1 MSLTRRRALTGLAL
15 LPAALCGSSLVGAAD
30 AVVPTALTRA
40 APKVDIVSFEPALTE
55 SLLGLGVV
63 PRAVVNAG
71 FYREFVAQ
79 PSLPDD
85 VIDLG
90 PSIEPNL
97 EYLQRLAPGLIIGTS
112 WQLEGTLLQRIA
124 PLRTFD
130 IYAANAQPYRN
141 AGQVLLDLGALVDR
155 RAQAQALL
163 EQTDQLLES
172 LRARLTPVKDRPVY
186 IARLNPDGRH
196 LLLFGAKGMY
206 QAVLDRLGLRNAYQG
221 RTNAWGGSPA
231 VGIET
236 LLEHPD
242 AAFLYYTNPREA
254 VAAQR
259 RLDNSPIWRALPMI
273 REGRIR
279 ALPRFYPSGGLLT
292 AQRLALSITE
302 QLLAMEAD
310 HA

>member
-1 MSLTRRRALTGLAL
+1 MPITRRRALTGLAL
-15 LPAALCGSSLVGAAD
+15 LPVALCGLP
-30 AVVPTALTRA
+30 VVRAGDPTL
-40 APKVDIVSFEPALTE
+40 PKVDIVSFEPALTE
-55 SLLGLGVV
+55 SLLGLGVA

-71 FYREFVAQ
+71 FYREFVASPQ
-79 PSLPDD
+79 LPGD

-97 EYLQRLAPGLIIGTS
+97 EYLQRLAPELIIGTS
-112 WQLEGTLLQRIA
+112 WQLEGTLLSRIA

-130 IYAANAQPYRN
+130 IYTANAQPYRN
-141 AGQVLLDLGALVDR
+141 AGQVLLDLGALVER
-155 RAQAQALL
+155 RAEAQALL
-163 EQTDQLLES
+163 EQTDRLLEQ
-172 LRARLTPVKDRPVY
+172 LRVRLAPGSHRPVY

-206 QAVLDRLGLRNAYQG
+206 QAVLERLGLRNAYQG

-236 LLEHPD
+236 LLEQPD
-242 AAFLYYTNPREA
+242 ASLLYYTNPREA
-254 VAAQR
+254 LAAQR

-273 REGRIR
+273 RDGR
-279 ALPRFYPSGGLLT
+279 ALGLPRFYPSGGLLT

-302 QLLAMEAD
+302 QLLAMETK

>member
-1 MSLTRRRALTGLAL
+1 MPITRRRALTGLAL
-15 LPAALCGSSLVGAAD
+15 LPVALCGLP
-30 AVVPTALTRA
+30 VVRAGDPTL
-40 APKVDIVSFEPALTE
+40 PKVDIVSFEPALTE
-55 SLLGLGVV
+55 SLLGLGVA

-71 FYREFVAQ
+71 FYREFVASPQ
-79 PSLPDD
+79 LPGD

-97 EYLQRLAPGLIIGTS
+97 EYLQRLAPELIIGTS
-112 WQLEGTLLQRIA
+112 WQLEGTLLSRIA

-130 IYAANAQPYRN
+130 IYTANAQPYRN
-141 AGQVLLDLGALVDR
+141 AGQVLLDLGALVER
-155 RAQAQALL
+155 RAEAQALL
-163 EQTDQLLES
+163 EQ
-172 LRARLTPVKDRPVY
+172 LRVRLAPVSHRPVY

-206 QAVLDRLGLRNAYQG
+206 QAVLERLGLRNAYQG

-236 LLEHPD
+236 LLEQPD
-242 AAFLYYTNPREA
+242 ASLLYYTNPREA
-254 VAAQR
+254 LAAQR

-273 REGRIR
+273 RDGR
-279 ALPRFYPSGGLLT
+279 ALGLPRFYPSGGLLT

-302 QLLAMEAD
+302 QLLAMETK
-310 HA
+310 HV

>member
-1 MSLTRRRALTGLAL
+1 MPITRRRALTGLAL
-15 LPAALCGSSLVGAAD
+15 LPVALCGLP
-30 AVVPTALTRA
+30 VVRAGDPTL
-40 APKVDIVSFEPALTE
+40 PKVDIVSFEPALTE
-55 SLLGLGVV
+55 SLLGLGVA

-71 FYREFVAQ
+71 FYREFVASPQ
-79 PSLPDD
+79 LPGD

-97 EYLQRLAPGLIIGTS
+97 EYLQRLAPELIIGTS
-112 WQLEGTLLQRIA
+112 WQLEGTLLSRIA

-130 IYAANAQPYRN
+130 IYTANAQPYRN
-141 AGQVLLDLGALVDR
+141 AGQVVLELGALVNR
-155 RAQAQALL
+155 RAEAQALL
-163 EQTDQLLES
+163 EQTDRLLEQ
-172 LRARLTPVKDRPVY
+172 LRVRLAPVSQRPVY

-206 QAVLDRLGLRNAYQG
+206 QAVLERLGLRNAYQG

-236 LLEHPD
+236 LLEQPD
-242 AAFLYYTNPREA
+242 ASLLYYTNPREA
-254 VAAQR
+254 LAAQR

-273 REGRIR
+273 REGR
-279 ALPRFYPSGGLLT
+279 ALGLPRFYPSGGLLT

-302 QLLAMEAD
+302 QLLAMESNRA
-310 HA
+310 

>member
-1 MSLTRRRALTGLAL
+1 MPITRRRALTGLAL
-15 LPAALCGSSLVGAAD
+15 LPVALCGLP
-30 AVVPTALTRA
+30 VVRAGDPTL
-40 APKVDIVSFEPALTE
+40 PKVDIVSFEPALTE
-55 SLLGLGVV
+55 SLLGLGVA

-71 FYREFVAQ
+71 FYREFVASPQ
-79 PSLPDD
+79 LPGD

-97 EYLQRLAPGLIIGTS
+97 EYLQRLAPELIIGTS
-112 WQLEGTLLQRIA
+112 WQLEGTLLSRIA

-130 IYAANAQPYRN
+130 IYTANAQPYRN
-141 AGQVLLDLGALVDR
+141 AGQVLLDLGALVER
-155 RAQAQALL
+155 RAEAQAML
-163 EQTDQLLES
+163 EQTDRLLEQ
-172 LRARLTPVKDRPVY
+172 LRVRLAPVSHRPVY

-206 QAVLDRLGLRNAYQG
+206 QAVLERLGLRNAYQG

-236 LLEHPD
+236 LLEQPD
-242 AAFLYYTNPREA
+242 ASLLYYTNPREA
-254 VAAQR
+254 LAAQR

-273 REGRIR
+273 RDGR
-279 ALPRFYPSGGLLT
+279 ALGLPRFYPSGGLLT

-302 QLLAMEAD
+302 QLLAMETK
-310 HA
+310 HV

>member
-1 MSLTRRRALTGLAL
+1 MPITRRRALTGLAL
-15 LPAALCGSSLVGAAD
+15 LPVALCGLP
-30 AVVPTALTRA
+30 VVRAGDPTL
-40 APKVDIVSFEPALTE
+40 PKVDIVSFEPALTE
-55 SLLGLGVV
+55 SLLGLGVA

-71 FYREFVAQ
+71 FYREFVASPQ
-79 PSLPDD
+79 LPGD

-97 EYLQRLAPGLIIGTS
+97 EYLQRLAPELIIGTS
-112 WQLEGTLLQRIA
+112 WQLEGTLLSRIA

-130 IYAANAQPYRN
+130 IYTANAQPYRN
-141 AGQVLLDLGALVDR
+141 AGQVLLDLGALVER
-155 RAQAQALL
+155 RAEAQAML
-163 EQTDQLLES
+163 EQTDRLLEQ
-172 LRARLTPVKDRPVY
+172 LRVRLAPVSHRPVY

-206 QAVLDRLGLRNAYQG
+206 QAVLERLGLRNAYQG

-236 LLEHPD
+236 LLEQPD
-242 AAFLYYTNPREA
+242 ASLLYYTNPREA
-254 VAAQR
+254 LAAQR

-273 REGRIR
+273 REGR
-279 ALPRFYPSGGLLT
+279 ALGLPRFYPSGGLLT

-302 QLLAMEAD
+302 QLLAMESNRA
-310 HA
+310 

>member
-1 MSLTRRRALTGLAL
+1 MPITRRRALTGLAL
-15 LPAALCGSSLVGAAD
+15 LPVALCGSSLV
-30 AVVPTALTRA
+30 RA
-40 APKVDIVSFEPALTE
+40 AGPTLPKVDIVSFEPALTE
-55 SLLGLGVV
+55 SLLGLGVA

-71 FYREFVAQ
+71 YYREYVAH
-79 PSLPDD
+79 PEMPDD

-112 WQLEGTLLQRIA
+112 WQLEGTLLGRIA

-130 IYAANAQPYRN
+130 IYTAKAQPYRN
-141 AGQVLLDLGALVDR
+141 ASQVMLDLGDLVDR
-155 RAQAQALL
+155 RAQAQDLL
-163 EQTDQLLES
+163 EQTDHLLDD
-172 LRARLTPVKDRPVY
+172 LRARLAPISDRPVY

-196 LLLFGAKGMY
+196 LLMFGAKGMY
-206 QAVLDRLGLRNAYQG
+206 QAVLERLGLRNAYQG

-236 LLEHPD
+236 LLEHPE
-242 AAFLYYTNPREA
+242 ASLLYYTNPNEA
-254 VAAQR
+254 IAAQR

-273 REGRIR
+273 REGRTQ

-302 QLLAMEAD
+302 HLLAMETN

>member
-1 MSLTRRRALTGLAL
+1 M
-15 LPAALCGSSLVGAAD
+15 
-30 AVVPTALTRA
+30 
-40 APKVDIVSFEPALTE
+40 
-55 SLLGLGVV
+55 
-63 PRAVVNAG
+63 VNAG
-71 FYREFVAQ
+71 FYREFVASPQ
-79 PSLPDD
+79 LPGD

-97 EYLQRLAPGLIIGTS
+97 EYLQRLAPELIIGTS
-112 WQLEGTLLQRIA
+112 WQLEGTLLSRIA

-130 IYAANAQPYRN
+130 IYTANAQPYRN
-141 AGQVLLDLGALVDR
+141 AGQVLLDLGALVER
-155 RAQAQALL
+155 RAEAQAML
-163 EQTDQLLES
+163 EQTDRLLEQ
-172 LRARLTPVKDRPVY
+172 LRVRLAPVSHRPVY

-206 QAVLDRLGLRNAYQG
+206 QAVLERLGLRNAYQG

-242 AAFLYYTNPREA
+242 ASLLYYTNPREA
-254 VAAQR
+254 LAAQR

-273 REGRIR
+273 REGR
-279 ALPRFYPSGGLLT
+279 ALGLPRFYPSGGLLT

-302 QLLAMEAD
+302 QLLAMETK

>member
-1 MSLTRRRALTGLAL
+1 MPITRRRALTGLAL
-15 LPAALCGSSLVGAAD
+15 LPVALCGLP
-30 AVVPTALTRA
+30 VVRAGDPTL
-40 APKVDIVSFEPALTE
+40 PKVDIVSFEPALTE
-55 SLLGLGVV
+55 SLLGLGVA

-71 FYREFVAQ
+71 FYREFVASPQ
-79 PSLPDD
+79 LPGD

-97 EYLQRLAPGLIIGTS
+97 EYLQRLAPELIIGTS
-112 WQLEGTLLQRIA
+112 WQLEGTLLSRIA

-130 IYAANAQPYRN
+130 IYTANAQPYRN
-141 AGQVLLDLGALVDR
+141 AGQVLLDLGALVER
-155 RAQAQALL
+155 RAEAQALL
-163 EQTDQLLES
+163 EQTDRLLEQ
-172 LRARLTPVKDRPVY
+172 LRVRLAPVSHRPVY

-206 QAVLDRLGLRNAYQG
+206 QAVLERLGLRNAYQG

-231 VGIET
+231 LGIET
-236 LLEHPD
+236 LLEQPD
-242 AAFLYYTNPREA
+242 ASLLYYTNPREA
-254 VAAQR
+254 LAAQR

-273 REGRIR
+273 RESR
-279 ALPRFYPSGGLLT
+279 ALGLPRFYPSGGLLT

-302 QLLAMEAD
+302 QLLAMETK

>member
-1 MSLTRRRALTGLAL
+1 MPITRRRALTGLAL
-15 LPAALCGSSLVGAAD
+15 LPVALCGLP
-30 AVVPTALTRA
+30 VVRAGDPTL
-40 APKVDIVSFEPALTE
+40 PKVDIVSFEPALTE
-55 SLLGLGVV
+55 SLLGLGVA

-71 FYREFVAQ
+71 FYREFVASPQ
-79 PSLPDD
+79 LPGD

-97 EYLQRLAPGLIIGTS
+97 EYLQRLAPELIIGTS
-112 WQLEGTLLQRIA
+112 WQLEGTLLSRIA

-130 IYAANAQPYRN
+130 IYTANAQPYRN
-141 AGQVLLDLGALVDR
+141 AGQVLLDLGALVER
-155 RAQAQALL
+155 RAEAQAML
-163 EQTDQLLES
+163 EQTDRLLEQ
-172 LRARLTPVKDRPVY
+172 LRVRLAPVSHRPVY

-206 QAVLDRLGLRNAYQG
+206 QAVLERLGLRNAYQG

-236 LLEHPD
+236 LLEQPD
-242 AAFLYYTNPREA
+242 ASLLYYTNPREA
-254 VAAQR
+254 LAAQR

-273 REGRIR
+273 RDGR
-279 ALPRFYPSGGLLT
+279 ALGLPRFYPSGGLLT

-302 QLLAMEAD
+302 QLLAMETK

>member
-1 MSLTRRRALTGLAL
+1 MPITRRRALTGLAF
-15 LPAALCGSSLVGAAD
+15 LPVALCGLP
-30 AVVPTALTRA
+30 VVRAGDPTL
-40 APKVDIVSFEPALTE
+40 PKVDIVSFEPALTE
-55 SLLGLGVV
+55 SLLGLGVA

-71 FYREFVAQ
+71 FYREFVASPQ
-79 PSLPDD
+79 LPGD

-97 EYLQRLAPGLIIGTS
+97 EYLQRLAPELIIGTS
-112 WQLEGTLLQRIA
+112 WQLEGTLLSRIA

-130 IYAANAQPYRN
+130 IYTANAQPYRN
-141 AGQVLLDLGALVDR
+141 AGQVLLDLGALVER
-155 RAQAQALL
+155 RAEAQALL
-163 EQTDQLLES
+163 EQTDRLLEQ
-172 LRARLTPVKDRPVY
+172 LRVRLAPVSHRPVY

-206 QAVLDRLGLRNAYQG
+206 QAVLERLGLRNAYQG

-236 LLEHPD
+236 LLEQPD
-242 AAFLYYTNPREA
+242 ASLLYYTNPREA
-254 VAAQR
+254 LAAQR

-273 REGRIR
+273 RDGR
-279 ALPRFYPSGGLLT
+279 ALGLPRFYPSGGLLT

-302 QLLAMEAD
+302 QLLAMESNRA
-310 HA
+310 

>member
-1 MSLTRRRALTGLAL
+1 MPITRRRALTGLAL
-15 LPAALCGSSLVGAAD
+15 LPVALYGSPLV
-30 AVVPTALTRA
+30 RA
-40 APKVDIVSFEPALTE
+40 AGPTLPKVDIVSFEPALTE
-55 SLLGLGVV
+55 SLLGLGVT
-63 PRAVVNAG
+63 PKAVVNAG
-71 FYREFVAQ
+71 FYREFIAQ
-79 PSLPDD
+79 PELPDD
-85 VIDLG
+85 VLDLG

-112 WQLEGTLLQRIA
+112 WQLEGTLLRRIA

-130 IYAANAQPYRN
+130 IYAANAEPYRN
-141 AGQVLLDLGALVDR
+141 AGQVLLDLGALVER
-155 RAQAQALL
+155 RDQAQALL
-163 EQTDQLLES
+163 EQTDRLLND
-172 LRARLTPVKDRPVY
+172 LRARLSSISQRSVY

-206 QAVLDRLGLRNAYQG
+206 QAVLERLGLRNAYQG

-242 AAFLYYTNPREA
+242 ASLLYYTNPREA

-259 RLDNSPIWRALPMI
+259 RLDLSPIWRALPMI
-273 REGRIR
+273 REGRSR

-302 QLLAMEAD
+302 HLLALEAN